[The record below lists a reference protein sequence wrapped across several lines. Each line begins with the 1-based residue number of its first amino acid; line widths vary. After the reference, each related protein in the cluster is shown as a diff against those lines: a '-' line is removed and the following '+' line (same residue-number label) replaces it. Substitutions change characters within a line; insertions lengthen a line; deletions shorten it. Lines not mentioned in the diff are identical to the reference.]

1 MTMKRV
7 SEEVKM
13 KELKQQGIS
22 ILNVEIVNTVI
33 GKPYLIDLFYAKN
46 ISIHQQD
53 KVHKDSSKL
62 Q

>member
-22 ILNVEIVNTVI
+22 ILNAEIVNTVI
-33 GKPYLIDLFYAKN
+33 GKPYLIDLFYAMRLKY
-46 ISIHQQD
+46 IYPSTGQGPQGLI
-53 KVHKDSSKL
+53 
-62 Q
+62 

>member
-33 GKPYLIDLFYAKN
+33 GKP
-46 ISIHQQD
+46 
-53 KVHKDSSKL
+53 
-62 Q
+62 